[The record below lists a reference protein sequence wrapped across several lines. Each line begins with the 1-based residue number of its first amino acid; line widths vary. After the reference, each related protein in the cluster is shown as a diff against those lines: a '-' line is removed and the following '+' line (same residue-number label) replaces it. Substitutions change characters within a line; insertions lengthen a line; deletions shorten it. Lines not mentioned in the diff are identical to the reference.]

1 MRSFTVQIYKGQ
13 RPSECK
19 QGRMH
24 EKQGGDQEMT
34 ERATSNKEIWEHL
47 WESSSLHFSSYASFF
62 FAFLACF
69 IFPAIICPTTMKQSV
84 VPIAFAM
91 MSTMSGLSVN
101 TKVISRRVP
110 ITA

>member
-1 MRSFTVQIYKGQ
+1 
-13 RPSECK
+13 
-19 QGRMH
+19 MH

-69 IFPAIICPTTMKQSV
+69 LLRITMREGKERER
-84 VPIAFAM
+84 IKGAF
-91 MSTMSGLSVN
+91 
-101 TKVISRRVP
+101 RV
-110 ITA
+110 